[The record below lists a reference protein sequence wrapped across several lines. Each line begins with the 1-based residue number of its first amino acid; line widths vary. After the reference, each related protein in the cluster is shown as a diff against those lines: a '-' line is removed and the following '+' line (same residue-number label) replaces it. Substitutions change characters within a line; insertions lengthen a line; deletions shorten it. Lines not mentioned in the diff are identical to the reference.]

1 MCLSSTSAD
10 RVPTS
15 QSGKI
20 ILEEAGLGEK
30 TVTVPDVDCSPQAFH
45 QLLLAA
51 YPKLESG
58 GGFELLRCKPQSR
71 DLVLIGSRISIS
83 GQYRGI

>member
-15 QSGKI
+15 QSGKM

-45 QLLLAA
+45 QL
-51 YPKLESG
+51 SIS
-58 GGFELLRCKPQSR
+58 QR
-71 DLVLIGSRISIS
+71 DLSLEEEALDEEVEGVSGSEFPL
-83 GQYRGI
+83 